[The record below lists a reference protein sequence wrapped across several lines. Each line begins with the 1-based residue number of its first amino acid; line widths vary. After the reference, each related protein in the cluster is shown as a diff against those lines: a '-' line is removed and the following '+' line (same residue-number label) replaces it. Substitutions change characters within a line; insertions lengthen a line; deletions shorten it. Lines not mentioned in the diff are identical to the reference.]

1 MIRDLEKKIV
11 NRRGRT
17 AELARDRD
25 FRATFHVCHLPFAV
39 FKAVRRSVFAFFKN
53 VSIYLKSLSFS
64 ATIMGLCSSQVKF
77 HLLFYV
83 KSPVNCQRL
92 HKKEEKM
99 R

>member
-1 MIRDLEKKIV
+1 M

-17 AELARDRD
+17 AEIARDHD
-25 FRATFHVCHLPFAV
+25 FRATFLVCHLPFAV
-39 FKAVRRSVFAFFKN
+39 FQAARRSVFAFFKN
-53 VSIYLKSLSFS
+53 VSLSIYLKSLSSS
-64 ATIMGLCSSQVKF
+64 ATIMRLCSSQVEF

-92 HKKEEKM
+92 HKKEAKM